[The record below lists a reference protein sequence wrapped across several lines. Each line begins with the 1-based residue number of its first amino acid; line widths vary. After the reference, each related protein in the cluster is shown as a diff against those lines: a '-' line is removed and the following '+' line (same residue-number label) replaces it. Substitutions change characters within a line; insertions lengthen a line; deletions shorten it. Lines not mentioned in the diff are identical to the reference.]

1 MDILK
6 KAVLLVAILS
16 ISVFMAGCAEEAAE
30 EAAPAPTSGEAIESP
45 ATEALDELKEKME
58 ETQ

>member
-6 KAVLLVAILS
+6 KAILLVAILS

-30 EAAPAPTSGEAIESP
+30 EAAPAPTSGEA
-45 ATEALDELKEKME
+45 ATPLPDAIKDEMENSE
-58 ETQ
+58 ETPE